1 MKPKKKKRTGLL
13 KAAVLILAVLSF
25 LLVILYLPV
34 WRVKEVIVQ
43 GNKIVAREQIIE
55 QAGISFDENIF
66 FVNSGEVRRS
76 IKEIPQIKKT
86 DVFAKIPSSI
96 VIRVEERKPF
106 AVFIVDGSY
115 YIADNEGVILN
126 REQGVKGA
134 LDLPTVVGLSKG
146 QLVSEN
152 RIAPS
157 LVEALAKSYKL
168 LSQLMPPNSFAVE
181 MKQAADINI
190 LINDIIKVK
199 IGEPLDID
207 KKLFVLRLLFERAGD
222 KRSRIEYVDVRLPDL
237 PVVKFR

>member
-1 MKPKKKKRTGLL
+1 MKAIKKKRTGFL
-13 KAAVLILAVLSF
+13 KAAVLILAALSS
-25 LLVILYLPV
+25 LLIILYLPV

-43 GNKIVAREQIIE
+43 GNKMASKERIIR

-66 FVNSGEVRRS
+66 FVNSGEVRRR
-76 IKEIPQIKKT
+76 IREIPQIKKA
-86 DVFAKIPSSI
+86 DVFAKLPSSI

-106 AVFIVDGSY
+106 AVFIVEGSY
-115 YIADNEGVILN
+115 YVADSEGFILSK
-126 REQGVKGA
+126 EEGVKGA
-134 LDLPTVVGLSKG
+134 LDLPTVVGLSRG
-146 QLVSEN
+146 RLVSEN
-152 RIAPS
+152 RIDPA

-181 MKQAADINI
+181 MKEAGDINI

-199 IGEPLDID
+199 IGDPSDID
-207 KKLFVLRLLFERAGD
+207 KKLFVLRLLFEKAAD